1 MVVYIF
7 SIIFSVSNIH
17 VFLLFVTCFVKVI
30 KLIVNCEHLFENIK
44 HSRKRGPRTQER
56 NLLLRILKKTKSLM
70 NLKRTLKGT
79 LSVIALKRTIKVMK
93 LLKCI
98 NSNEKVFYKKLKQN
112 MVTYRNYK
120 HFSNEAFMF
129 NVKNSIT

>member
-1 MVVYIF
+1 MVYIF

-17 VFLLFVTCFVKVI
+17 VFLFFFTSFVKVI

-44 HSRKRGPRTQER
+44 HYRKRGPRTQER

-79 LSVIALKRTIKVMK
+79 LSVIALKRTIKVMN
-93 LLKCI
+93 LVKCI

-112 MVTYRNYK
+112 MVTYWNYK

-129 NVKNSIT
+129 NVKNNII